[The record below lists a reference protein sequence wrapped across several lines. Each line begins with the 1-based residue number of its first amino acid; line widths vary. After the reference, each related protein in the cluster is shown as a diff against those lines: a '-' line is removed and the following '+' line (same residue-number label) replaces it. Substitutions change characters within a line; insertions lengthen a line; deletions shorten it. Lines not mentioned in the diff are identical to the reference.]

1 MRTHISS
8 PYLLR
13 SSLFE
18 HKPVF
23 RPAGAVPKA
32 SRGLSVSF
40 LPCYPNQPWFGLCDL

>member
-32 SRGLSVSF
+32 SQPLYIVFAVLSEPTMVWA
-40 LPCYPNQPWFGLCDL
+40 L